1 MAVRYVGGDPNRITS
16 YTQRK
21 NIDRWMSKPKAKMH
35 LPSLED
41 ALCSLA
47 FVVSSAVVVAFIL
60 VCFR

>member
-1 MAVRYVGGDPNRITS
+1 MAVHYVGDKPTRITC

-21 NIDRWMSKPKAKMH
+21 NIDRWMSKPKAKMR
-35 LPSLED
+35 LPSFDDVLY
-41 ALCSLA
+41 SLA

>member
-1 MAVRYVGGDPNRITS
+1 MAVHYVGDKPTRITS

-21 NIDRWMSKPKAKMH
+21 NIDRWMSKPKARMQ
-35 LPSLED
+35 LPSFSD
-41 ALCSLA
+41 TLCSLA

>member
-1 MAVRYVGGDPNRITS
+1 MGVRYVGGKSNRIIC

-21 NIDRWMSKPKAKMH
+21 NIDRWMSKPKVRMQ
-35 LPSLED
+35 LPSFDEVLNGM
-41 ALCSLA
+41 A